1 MIKEMLIASYNPHEM
16 GDVLV
21 LMVAAGNGNQT
32 ETKKDNVVQITN
44 EKSGQLIGY
53 NVLAASEV
61 LPELKE
67 QNGNIT
73 LTAEQVATLNDH
85 IKSAGFDK
93 LLEYSDKPHFQVGY
107 VEKMVDHP
115 KSDHLHI
122 ATVDFGNEKRQIVCG
137 SVNLRA
143 NIKVVAATVGT
154 MMPNGKLIWPGK
166 LLGVES
172 DGMICTPRE
181 LGLKNAPNKPGCLI
195 LDDDFAEN
203 GDAFD
208 FDRGNQL
215 FA

>member
-1 MIKEMLIASYNPHEM
+1 MLIASYNPHEM

-21 LMVAAGNGNQT
+21 LMVAPGSGKQVERSHNGIVEITDSNTGN
-32 ETKKDNVVQITN
+32 
-44 EKSGQLIGY
+44 LLGY
-53 NVLAASEV
+53 NLFDASNL
-61 LPELKE
+61 LPEL
-67 QNGNIT
+67 QSVNGNFD
-73 LTAEQVATLNDH
+73 LNADQVAKINAQLVT
-85 IKSAGFDK
+85 AGFETPIELPK
-93 LLEYSDKPHFQVGY
+93 QPHFQVGY
-107 VEKMVDHP
+107 VEKMVAHP

-122 ATVDFGNEKRQIVCG
+122 ATVDFGTEKRQIVCG
-137 SVNLRA
+137 SVNLREG
-143 NIKVVAATVGT
+143 IKVVAATVGT

-203 GDAFD
+203 GAAFD
-208 FDRGNQL
+208 FDRGNRL

>member
-1 MIKEMLIASYNPHEM
+1 MLIASYNPQEM

-21 LMVAAGNGNQT
+21 LMVAAGNGSQI
-32 ETKKDNVVQITN
+32 ETQKGHVVQITD
-44 EKSGQLIGY
+44 EKSGQLLGY
-53 NVLAASEV
+53 NVLTASEV
-61 LPELKE
+61 LPALKG
-67 QNGNIT
+67 QNGNIS
-73 LTAEQVATLNDH
+73 LSADQVATLNSY
-85 IKSAGFDK
+85 IKSAGFDQM
-93 LLEYSDKPHFQVGY
+93 LEYSDQPHFQVGY
-107 VEKMVDHP
+107 VEKMEDHP

-137 SVNLRA
+137 SVNLKP

-181 LGLKNAPNKPGCLI
+181 LGLKNAPDKPGCLI

-203 GDAFD
+203 GAAFD
-208 FDRGNQL
+208 FERGNQL

>member
-1 MIKEMLIASYNPHEM
+1 MLIASYNPHEM

-21 LMVAAGNGNQT
+21 LMVADGHGDQT
-32 ETKKDNVVQITN
+32 EKVQDSVVQILD
-44 EKSGQLIGY
+44 EKSGQLLGY
-53 NVLAASEV
+53 NLLNASQV
-61 LPELKE
+61 LPELADV
-67 QNGNIT
+67 NGNVE
-73 LTAEQVATLNDH
+73 LTADQAAKINDV
-85 IKSAGFDK
+85 ITKAGFDQTITANT
-93 LLEYSDKPHFQVGY
+93 KPHFQVGY
-107 VEKMVDHP
+107 VEKVVEHP

-137 SVNLRA
+137 SVNLRE

-181 LGLKNAPNKPGCLI
+181 LGLKNAPHKPGCLI

-203 GDAFD
+203 GAAFD